1 MAGDQWYPS
10 EESRLGILIDKL
22 LIKETVRNAYKQ
34 VLRTVVIRRY
44 FIYIAR
50 ISGKDYSGKSGRTSF
65 LGSQVTSPV
74 SGLKVM

>member
-34 VLRTVVIRRY
+34 VLRTVVIHRY
-44 FIYIAR
+44 FI
-50 ISGKDYSGKSGRTSF
+50 
-65 LGSQVTSPV
+65 
-74 SGLKVM
+74 